1 MKFQTSSTKES
12 GLGFKVVGFR
22 AIDLSLSGFYE
33 LERRNPTVSRA
44 FGILTQ
50 TPGRIQKV
58 DPLMGVP
65 IKYP

>member
-1 MKFQTSSTKES
+1 MTALFLRLAAYVLSEMPCRQGPPDLVGGMS
-12 GLGFKVVGFR
+12 GFR
-22 AIDLSLSGFYE
+22 VWGFG
-33 LERRNPTVSRA
+33 LALRVS
-44 FGILTQ
+44 Q